1 MRGAVGVV
9 LELMPLASGLS
20 SGSGVSSLLRP
31 ALLVFLTPGRAV
43 SVSVLSDDS
52 DFCLTLTTRSDRPME
67 LGPSPSAPSAE
78 ETVPLG
84 VFFIGDGDPELRLAL
99 LLDAGNMPNLA
110 SLSLASSESD
120 DSASLS
126 ALRLSLCAWNRL
138 AE

>member
-20 SGSGVSSLLRP
+20 SGSGVSSLLRLV
-31 ALLVFLTPGRAV
+31 LLVLLTPGRAV
-43 SVSVLSDDS
+43 SVSVLSTDTS
-52 DFCLTLTTRSDRPME
+52 PCPALTTPSDRP
-67 LGPSPSAPSAE
+67 LKLCLSPSAPSAE

-110 SLSLASSESD
+110 SSSLASSESD